1 MARLEVNIDGDAKG
15 ISDAFNQAQNIVG
28 SATDKITKGLKVSR
42 AEIEAW
48 DAAARRN
55 TMETFDSNIK
65 RVQTRV
71 DGTTGS
77 FIKFNRELK
86 LLDNAK
92 FSFGVGAST
101 QLLPKLENDLNN
113 VSKSFR
119 GTNNVAVEFSR
130 IIQDAPYG
138 IQGVANNIQQLGQ
151 SLAYEAKN
159 AGSFGAA
166 LKTSLASLVSPM
178 SLMVIGISA
187 VTVAWQL
194 YSKWNKK
201 TEKENDATTVTFRSL
216 SDAINGVRN
225 SLMPTEEQ
233 QKKFIASLSSV
244 DRAMLEGQMSA
255 QKEITSLKTLYTAT
269 QDTSISI
276 ENRLLAVKKLKKEFP
291 TYFKSI
297 SDEKILAGEA
307 SAQYDKLTTSL
318 IAVAKA
324 RAASDIISKNQATI
338 LANERELA
346 DIEKK
351 RNEDRL
357 KSQTD
362 IATIQQGGGT
372 GSTAIILKQQ
382 KAEED
387 YLVRKNWLENQ
398 NKDLLKDSEGLVS
411 KVTEAIKEGSLATED
426 LTAKTEKL
434 IGMQGS
440 LERLN
445 AIKSDLENKISMSVD
460 EVQVTS
466 LYKQLQDVNLEI
478 FKLTNKQHEIKIKV
492 ALDKFGTPA
501 SDIQAEL
508 NTVLTGKVDFG
519 TVRGDEA
526 KEAEKTVAERY
537 DKERKTAEKWLEEKQ
552 KLDIKRITEENKV
565 ETEFSRTMSSAIN
578 RAGRSFYST
587 LTNLSSLSDATF
599 GGIFASITEGLNS
612 SMNEIFL
619 GTMTDLLKK
628 GIADGTGNLGGALG
642 SQLNVA
648 LAGVGLLGGIISG
661 LGSKDKPNYG
671 AKIGGGALQGAAA
684 GAMMGSVIPGIG
696 TVVGGVVGGVL
707 GALGGLFGG
716 KKREKELKLQEDQL
730 AEQQKQT
737 KLMERQNA
745 LAYASQVIGRYV
757 EGAGVISNIDIDAT
771 GNLVAKVEGDDIY
784 FIYNRVA
791 KKKKMGV

>member
-15 ISDAFNQAQNIVG
+15 ISNAFSQAQNIVG

-42 AEIEAW
+42 EEIEAW

-55 TMETFDSNIK
+55 TMEQFDSNIK
-65 RVQTRV
+65 RVKTRI

-86 LLDNAK
+86 VLENAK

-101 QLLPKLENDLNN
+101 QLLPKLDNDLNN
-113 VSKSFR
+113 VTKSFQ

-194 YSKWNKK
+194 YSKWNQK
-201 TEKENDATTVTFRSL
+201 TEKENNTTAVTFRNL

-233 QKKFIASLSSV
+233 QKKFIASLSAV

-255 QKEITSLKTLYTAT
+255 QKEITSLKTLYEAT
-269 QDTSISI
+269 QDTTISI
-276 ENRLLAVKKLKKEFP
+276 ENRILAAKKLQKEYP
-291 TYFKSI
+291 TSFKNLTT
-297 SDEKILAGEA
+297 EKILAGEA

-324 RAASDIISKNQATI
+324 RAASDIIAKNQATI
-338 LANERELA
+338 LANERELS

-372 GSTAIILKQQ
+372 GATAIILKQM

-426 LTAKTEKL
+426 LTTKTEKL
-434 IGMQGS
+434 IGLQGS
-440 LERLN
+440 LYRLN
-445 AIKSDLENKISMSVD
+445 TAKSDIEKKISMSVD
-460 EVQVTS
+460 ESQVS
-466 LYKQLQDVNLEI
+466 ALYKQLQDVNLEI
-478 FKLTNKQHEIKIKV
+478 FKLTSKQHEIQMKV
-492 ALDKFGTPA
+492 AFDKFGTPDT
-501 SDIQAEL
+501 DIQAQL
-508 NTVLTGKVDFG
+508 NTALTGKIDFG
-519 TVRGDEA
+519 EIRKGEA
-526 KEAEKTVAERY
+526 KEAEKTIADRY
-537 DKERKTAEKWLEEKQ
+537 AKERKTAEKWLAEKQ
-552 KLDIKRITEENKV
+552 KLDLKRITEENKV
-565 ETEFSRTMSSAIN
+565 ETDLSRTMSAAIN
-578 RAGRSFYST
+578 RAGRDFYST

-599 GGIFASITEGLNS
+599 GGIFATITEGLNN
-612 SMNEIFL
+612 SMSEIFL

-628 GIADGTGNLGGALG
+628 GIKDGTGGLGDALGGQLG
-642 SQLNVA
+642 VA

-684 GAMMGSVIPGIG
+684 GAMAGSIIPGIG
-696 TVVGGVVGGVL
+696 TVVGGVVGGLV
-707 GALGGLFGG
+707 GAIGGLFGG
-716 KKREKELKLQEDQL
+716 KKREKELRLQEQQL

-745 LAYASQVIGRYV
+745 LGFLGNVVGRMV
-757 EGAGVISNIDIDAT
+757 EGAGIIQGLDIGAT
-771 GNLVAKVEGDDIY
+771 GQLTARIEGRDIVLSY
-784 FIYNRVA
+784 DREMKA
-791 KKKKMGV
+791 QGRGG